1 MRSASKMKR
10 PRAQISSR
18 HGQAGGTEGGPDRSR
33 AHQGGTILE
42 VVSEDSSKRPS
53 RREFGLVM
61 AAAGAVACMPV
72 RSVTLPTNLPNK
84 GSRKPELVVEEVGD
98 YQCPFCA
105 EVQPAVKALMASHGS
120 QIALVWRNYPLR
132 RHEFAAMAAEAALEV
147 RAQRGDEV
155 FWRYH
160 DVLFQNQHAL
170 AQPDLE
176 RYAKAVGADP
186 TRLAEALSV
195 GVHRGAVEDDLRY
208 INGLKLPQFGTPA
221 FLMGEDVFIGSYS
234 HRELVALV
242 EEKI

>member
-1 MRSASKMKR
+1 MQDR
-10 PRAQISSR
+10 PDGVRLRAAR
-18 HGQAGGTEGGPDRSR
+18 CHTEAVKERF
-33 AHQGGTILE
+33 
-42 VVSEDSSKRPS
+42 S
-53 RREFGLVM
+53 RRQSRRKFGLAM
-61 AAAGAVACMPV
+61 AAVGAAACMPV
-72 RSVTLPTNLPNK
+72 RSVTLPTNVPSR
-84 GSRKPELVVEEVGD
+84 GSRKPELIVEEVGD
-98 YQCPFCA
+98 FQCPFCA

-120 QIALVWRNYPLR
+120 QVALVWRNYPLR

-170 AQPDLE
+170 DQPDLE

-186 TRLAEALSV
+186 ARLAEALSV
-195 GVHRGAVEDDLRY
+195 GVHRGAIEDDLRY
-208 INGLKLPQFGTPA
+208 VNGLKLPQFGTPA
-221 FLMGEDVFIGSYS
+221 FLIGEDAFIGNYS